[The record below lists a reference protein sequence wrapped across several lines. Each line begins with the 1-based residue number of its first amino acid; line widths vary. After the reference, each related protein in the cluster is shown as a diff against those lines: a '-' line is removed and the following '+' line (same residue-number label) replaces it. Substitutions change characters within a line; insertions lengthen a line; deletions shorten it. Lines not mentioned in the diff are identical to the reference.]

1 MGPSVSL
8 WTGVRGVLGRRL
20 LAAWLGVAI
29 LVSTSAAI
37 SEARTLPRPCPP
49 PAAAVLAKHAAA
61 RVYLLRSHPVRGSV
75 AERAW
80 YGCLRG
86 QPKHRLLAVYYGDV
100 EDKAQLSLTMPSAR
114 GVWVAWIEDSSVFLP
129 TSDPPCER
137 QLTIHRT
144 NLRTGRRAV
153 LALPGY
159 QSGDKAP
166 CSDAALV
173 TDLGLSPRGELG
185 WIQNN
190 PTPQVFAFATP
201 APLLLDPGPGI
212 EPGSLGVEITIASWT
227 RDGLERFA
235 RLP

>member
-1 MGPSVSL
+1 MGSSVSIWPGL
-8 WTGVRGVLGRRL
+8 RGALGRRP

-29 LVSTSAAI
+29 LVSTSAAV
-37 SEARTLPRPCPP
+37 SDARSLARPCPP
-49 PAAAVLAKHAAA
+49 PGTAVLAKHATA
-61 RVYLLRSHPVRGSV
+61 RVYLHRSHRVRGSV

-86 QPKHRLLAVYYGDV
+86 QPKHRLLAVSYGDV
-100 EDKAQLSLTMPSAR
+100 EDKAKLSFRMASAR
-114 GVWVAWIEDSSVFLP
+114 GVWVAWVEDSAVFLP
-129 TSDPPCER
+129 TSDPACER

-144 NLRTGRRAV
+144 NLRTGRRAE
-153 LALPGY
+153 LAPPGY
-159 QSGDKAP
+159 QPGNRAP
-166 CSDAALV
+166 CSGAAVV
-173 TDLGLSPRGELG
+173 TDLALSPRGMLG

-190 PTPQVFAFATP
+190 PTPQVFGFTTP

-212 EPGSLGVEITIASWT
+212 EPRSLGVEITIASWT